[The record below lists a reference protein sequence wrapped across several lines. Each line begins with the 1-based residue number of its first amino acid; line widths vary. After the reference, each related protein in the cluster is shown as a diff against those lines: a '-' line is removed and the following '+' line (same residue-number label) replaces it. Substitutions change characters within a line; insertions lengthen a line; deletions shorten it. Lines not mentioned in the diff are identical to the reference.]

1 MYLTHVNISG
11 LDFTSEIIDRIQ
23 GEIDAH
29 PEVSRVR
36 LSRAVCGILNWRS
49 TTGKLKE
56 MSCRVALLK
65 LQKSG
70 KLRLPAAHPFRNT
83 LHRPIM
89 KRADPAQWGDTSEAP
104 LSCSLRSIRPIKLEC
119 ITSAS
124 TKASREWNAIM
135 RRYHYL
141 GSGPLCGAQVRYLIR
156 AGNGNVLGGLSFS
169 AAAFTLSCRDR
180 RIGWSNAARKE
191 NLHRIVC
198 NSRFLILPYINVPH
212 LASHVLGMLT
222 HCIGTDWQQRY
233 GYEPVMLETFVD
245 PKRFRGTSYRAA
257 NWEYVGKTTGR
268 SRQDRN
274 STLNVGEKDV
284 YIIPLCADAHKILCT
299 STLCKTDAED
309 TPYVKNTQPA
319 DWAAEEFGEAD
330 LGDRRLDKRLVTL
343 ARDFWAQPQSNIPQA
358 CKKRSAMKAAYRFFE
373 NESVTMEKLLIPH
386 YQATLAR
393 IRATPPVVLAV
404 QDTTELNY
412 ATHPKTEGLGPVSTN
427 KNGAV
432 GLFVH
437 DTLAITPQGV
447 PLGLIDVQCWA
458 RDITEFGK
466 RELRHSL
473 PIEEKESN
481 KWLVSYEAASNVQR
495 QCPAI
500 MVVSVGDRE
509 SDVYELFVKA
519 RDTHNGAHLLVRAR
533 QSRKLAEEH
542 ENLWETLRQKSP
554 ASVTEVI
561 IPRHGDRPA
570 RNASLEVRFM
580 KAVLSPPPD
589 KRKLGNVTL
598 WVVTAREIN
607 APKGMEPVEWLL
619 HTTKVVADTADALEV
634 LGWYSRRWGIEVYHR
649 TLKSGCKIERR
660 QLGSAD
666 KLEACLAI
674 DMVIAWRIYYLTKMG
689 RETPDVSCTVFFD
702 DYEWKALV
710 THVNHTAVLPEKP
723 PRLREAVRMVASLG
737 GFIGRNGD
745 GEPGTQTT
753 WLGLQCLDGISLMFK
768 YMAET
773 YAPHLLDPSVLYKS
787 TYG

>member
-11 LDFTSEIIDRIQ
+11 MDFTPEIIDRIQ
-23 GEIDAH
+23 REIDAH
-29 PEVSRVR
+29 PELSRVR

-49 TTGKLKE
+49 PAGKLKE

-65 LQKSG
+65 LERSG
-70 KLRLPAAHPFRNT
+70 KLKLPAAHPFRNT
-83 LHRPIM
+83 QHRPVI
-89 KRADPAQWGDTSEAP
+89 KRTEPLTISETP
-104 LSCSLRSIRPIKLEC
+104 LSCDLRTIRPIKLEC

-141 GSGPLCGAQVRYLIR
+141 GAGPLCGAQLRYLIR
-156 AGNGNVLGGLSFS
+156 GGNGRVLGGLSLS
-169 AAAFTLSCRDR
+169 AAAFTLSCRDHW
-180 RIGWSNAARKE
+180 IGWRSAARKE

-198 NSRFLILPYINVPH
+198 NSRFLILPYITVPH

-222 HCIGTDWQQRY
+222 RRIGADWQRRY

-245 PKRFRGTSYRAA
+245 PKRFKGTSYRAA

-274 STLNVGEKDV
+274 STLDVGEKDV
-284 YIIPLCADAHKILCT
+284 YITTLCADTRKILCT
-299 STLCKTDAED
+299 ATISVE
-309 TPYVKNTQPA
+309 NTEETSVVTKAQPS
-319 DWAAEEFGEAD
+319 DWAQEEFGEAA

-358 CKKRSAMKAAYRFFE
+358 CKKRAAMKAAYRFFE
-373 NESVTMEKLLIPH
+373 NESVTMEKLLTPH

-393 IRATPPVVLAV
+393 IRTTPPVVLAV

-412 ATHPKTEGLGPVSTN
+412 ATHPKTEGLGPVSTS

-437 DTLAITPQGV
+437 DTLAITPQGI

-458 RDITEFGK
+458 RDPEEFGK
-466 RELRHSL
+466 RQLRHSL
-473 PIEEKESN
+473 PIENKESN

-533 QSRKLAEEH
+533 QSRTLAEEQV
-542 ENLWETLRQKSP
+542 NLWETLRQKPP
-554 ASVTEVI
+554 ATTTDVL

-570 RNASLEVRFM
+570 RNATLEVRFI
-580 KAVLSPPPD
+580 KAVLSPPSD

-607 APKGMEPVEWLL
+607 VPKGLETVKWLL
-619 HTTKVVADTADALEV
+619 LTTKVVTDTADALEV

-666 KLEACLAI
+666 KLESCLAI

-689 RETPDVSCTVFFD
+689 RETPDVPCTVFFD

-723 PRLREAVRMVASLG
+723 PTLREAVRMVATLG
-737 GFIGRNGD
+737 GFIGRKGD
-745 GEPGTQTT
+745 GEPGTQAT
-753 WLGLQCLDGISLMFK
+753 WLGIQCLDGISLMFK
-768 YMAET
+768 HMAET
-773 YAPHLLDPSVLYKS
+773 YAPHLLNPSVLHKT

>member
-1 MYLTHVNISG
+1 MYLRPMNISG
-11 LDFTSEIIDRIQ
+11 LDFTPEIIERIQ
-23 GEIDAH
+23 GEITAH
-29 PEVSRVR
+29 PEISRVR

-65 LQKSG
+65 LERLG
-70 KLRLPAAHPFRNT
+70 KLKLPAAHPFHNIT
-83 LHRPIM
+83 GRPRT
-89 KRADPAQWGDTSEAP
+89 KLAPFSAENETSI
-104 LSCSLRSIRPIKLEC
+104 SCNLRSLRPVTLEC

-124 TKASREWNAIM
+124 TKASREWNDIM
-135 RRYHYL
+135 NRYHYL
-141 GSGPLCGAQVRYLIR
+141 KAGPLCGAQIRYLIR
-156 AGNGNVLGGLSFS
+156 DGNGRTLGGFSFS
-169 AAAFTLSCRDR
+169 AAAYTLSCRDQW
-180 RIGWSNAARKE
+180 IGWSTPARKE

-198 NSRFLILPYINVPH
+198 NSRFLILPHVKVPH

-222 HCIGTDWQQRY
+222 RRICTDWKERY

-245 PKRFRGTSYRAA
+245 PERFKGTSYRAA
-257 NWEYVGKTTGR
+257 NWSYVGKTTGR
-268 SRQDRN
+268 SRQDRDG
-274 STLNVGEKDV
+274 TLDVGEKCV
-284 YIIPLCADAHKILCT
+284 YIFLLQPDACRILCT
-299 STLCKTDAED
+299 SVISEEKKGTVQDAG
-309 TPYVKNTQPA
+309 KLPA
-319 DWAAEEFGEAD
+319 CDWAEEEFGQAN
-330 LGDRRLDKRLVTL
+330 LGDRRLDKRLLTL
-343 ARDFWAQPQSNIPQA
+343 VRDFWAQPQSNIPQA
-358 CKKRSAMKAAYRFFE
+358 CKKRAAMKAAYRFFE
-373 NESVTMEKLLIPH
+373 NESVTMEKLLTSH
-386 YQATLAR
+386 YQATIDR
-393 IRATPPVVLAV
+393 IRTTPPVVLAI

-412 ATHPKTEGLGPVSTN
+412 ATHLKTEGLGPVSTS

-458 RDITEFGK
+458 RDPEEFGK

-481 KWLVSYEAASNVQR
+481 KWLVSYEAASKVQR

-533 QSRKLAEEH
+533 QTRTLAEEH

-554 ASVTEVI
+554 VTLTEVI
-561 IPRHGDRPA
+561 IPRNGDRKA

-580 KAVLSPPPD
+580 KAVLSPPGN
-589 KRKLGNVTL
+589 KRSLGNVTL

-607 APKGMEPVEWLL
+607 APKGVEPVEWLL
-619 HTTKVVADTADALEV
+619 LTTKVVRNIADALEV
-634 LGWYSRRWGIEVYHR
+634 VGWYSRRWGIEVYHR

-660 QLGSAD
+660 QLASAD

-689 RETPDVSCTVFFD
+689 RETPDVPCTVFFD

-723 PRLREAVRMVASLG
+723 PTLREAVRMVAALG
-737 GFIGRNGD
+737 GFIGRKGD
-745 GEPGTQTT
+745 NEPGAQTT
-753 WLGLQCLDGISLMFK
+753 WLGIQYLDGISLMFK
-768 YMAET
+768 YMAEN
-773 YAPHLLDPSVLYKS
+773 YAPHLLDPSVLHKT